1 MQNLYILFG
10 RRISFLIECPLYYEL
25 RKIYIKP
32 YYWKTLN
39 IPKFIEPMTIENV
52 TEIRLLSMY
61 ITKAFEIK

>member
-32 YYWKTLN
+32 YYRKTLN

>member
-10 RRISFLIECPLYYEL
+10 RRILFLIECPLYYEL

-39 IPKFIEPMTIENV
+39 MPKFIEPMATENV
-52 TEIRLLSMY
+52 TEMRN
-61 ITKAFEIK
+61 